1 MLTADNDRLLD
12 VIHAEAR
19 LSLIFEFCDND
30 LKRVRDVLHTQVCV
44 LIRFLHL
51 RLQYMDNVGQRKL
64 DALQKSYAPGKAPV
78 LDRHSQYKARALPQ
92 DEVRVSP
99 HISAAGHSAG
109 MI

>member
-44 LIRFLHL
+44 LITVLTSPSAV
-51 RLQYMDNVGQRKL
+51 YGQRGPAKVGCASEIL
-64 DALQKSYAPGKAPV
+64 RARQGPGAGPSFAV
-78 LDRHSQYKARALPQ
+78 QGQSITAR
-92 DEVRVSP
+92 
-99 HISAAGHSAG
+99 
-109 MI
+109 